1 MQHSSSHTST
11 LDALR
16 MHSHCVRTAAVH
28 VCLLLQ
34 CDHLSGCLQVYGYCM
49 FKDEEEAKVNYPT
62 EGFDGDVAGR
72 SFHNGRF
79 VQRLRQAAAS
89 MPSITIRQGIA
100 KRLLNGVLI
109 LRRL

>member
-1 MQHSSSHTST
+1 M
-11 LDALR
+11 
-16 MHSHCVRTAAVH
+16 
-28 VCLLLQ
+28 
-34 CDHLSGCLQVYGYCM
+34 QVYGYCM

-100 KRLLNGVLI
+100 KRLLNGVQLSDTCGGFACI
-109 LRRL
+109 SSD

>member
-1 MQHSSSHTST
+1 
-11 LDALR
+11 
-16 MHSHCVRTAAVH
+16 MHCA
-28 VCLLLQ
+28 
-34 CDHLSGCLQVYGYCM
+34 QVFGYCM

-100 KRLLNGVLI
+100 KRLLNGARRSSNFVGIISAVSLLAGTLI
-109 LRRL
+109 LAQAGAQ